1 MLNINLP
8 YSYLVIFNNATC
20 GENTSIKINF
30 IIKLRFDLY
39 FPYHKISYALPS

>member
-20 GENTSIKINF
+20 GENIKINF
-30 IIKLRFDLY
+30 LIINY
-39 FPYHKISYALPS
+39 KISYALPS

>member
-20 GENTSIKINF
+20 GENIKINF
-30 IIKLRFDLY
+30 LIKLRFDLY